1 MVDVLSMIAVPF
13 EVMVIEYEVLLG
25 VACGPGELW
34 FGCRCRCVGIAC
46 ASKKVKV
53 SGCRCIAVPQYKCT

>member
-1 MVDVLSMIAVPF
+1 MVDVLSMLAVPF
-13 EVMVIEYEVLLG
+13 EVMVIEYEVLHG

-34 FGCRCRCVGIAC
+34 FGIAV
-46 ASKKVKV
+46 AVLALLVQATVKV